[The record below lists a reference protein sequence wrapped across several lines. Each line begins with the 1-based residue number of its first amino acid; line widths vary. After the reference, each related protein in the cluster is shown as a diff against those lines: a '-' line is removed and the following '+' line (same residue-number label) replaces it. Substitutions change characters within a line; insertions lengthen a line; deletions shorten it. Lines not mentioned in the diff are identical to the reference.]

1 LPRFRERLETVQ
13 LSSRTVDVSP
23 GVDEVS
29 PSLSRELPSGTV
41 ELSAPGRIEPPTP
54 RPRVT
59 PPAQRLRC
67 RAHNQYSAERTFG
80 AEFTKHKRERRP
92 ASPARQCG
100 AGGLATSPA
109 AG

>member
-1 LPRFRERLETVQ
+1 M
-13 LSSRTVDVSP
+13 SP
-23 GVDEVS
+23 GIDEVS
-29 PSLSRELPSGTV
+29 PSLSPEVSNL
-41 ELSAPGRIEPPTP
+41 
-54 RPRVT
+54 
-59 PPAQRLRC
+59 RLRC

-109 AG
+109 AGGLARAAARMRW